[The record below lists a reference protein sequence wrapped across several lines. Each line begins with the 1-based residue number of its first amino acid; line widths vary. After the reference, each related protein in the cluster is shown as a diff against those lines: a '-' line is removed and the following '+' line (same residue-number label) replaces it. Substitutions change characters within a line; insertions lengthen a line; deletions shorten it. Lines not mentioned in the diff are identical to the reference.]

1 MMDCYRLFRRDRQG
15 RQGGRMLYVMEGL
28 DCTELADGDDMVESF
43 WVRVK
48 GKASNVVVVVG
59 GCYRSPSQ
67 DNIMDKLLFKELRDV
82 SRYLD
87 FTGDLNLPDIK
98 YYHTADRNKSKKFLK
113 HIGRNFWYRC

>member
-1 MMDCYRLFRRDRQG
+1 
-15 RQGGRMLYVMEGL
+15 MLYVMEGL

-59 GCYRSPSQ
+59 GCYRSPSR

-113 HIGRNFWYRC
+113 HIGRNF